1 MIIVLHKGFNMLTLR
16 KANERGHFNHGWLDT
31 YHSFSFA
38 GYYDERFMGFSAL
51 RVINEDRVEPSQGF
65 GTHSHKDMEILT
77 YVLSGTIAHKDSMG
91 NEERVPSG
99 EFQIMSAGSGITHSE
114 FNLLSEPLH
123 FYQIWIQPNELG
135 IKPRYEQKAFD
146 TSKGKTLILSP
157 NAEQDSLK
165 VYQDMRLWLYRDIA
179 NETFSFDSGKGNSR
193 RAYIQVV
200 RGKLEIES
208 SQTKPFII
216 ETSDGV
222 MCCSE
227 SSFILKGLDSNNEVL
242 IFDLP

>member
-1 MIIVLHKGFNMLTLR
+1 MLILR
-16 KANERGHFNHGWLDT
+16 KAEDRGHFNHGWLDT

-38 GYYDERFMGFSAL
+38 GYYDKKFMGFSAL
-51 RVINEDRVEPSQGF
+51 RVINEDRVEPSKGF

-91 NEERVPSG
+91 NEEQVPSG

-114 FNLLSEPLH
+114 FNLLDKPLH
-123 FYQIWIQPNELG
+123 FYQIWIIPNELG
-135 IKPRYEQKAFD
+135 ITPRYEQKAFD
-146 TSKGKTLILSP
+146 SSKNKTLILSP

-179 NETFSFDSGKGNSR
+179 NETFKFESGRK
-193 RAYIQVV
+193 AYIQVV
-200 RGKLEIES
+200 RGKLEIS
-208 SQTKPFII
+208 SQQTQPFYI
-216 ETSDGV
+216 EASDGV
-222 MCCSE
+222 MCYHE
-227 SSFILKGLDSNNEVL
+227 SSFELKSLDSKNEVL

>member
-1 MIIVLHKGFNMLTLR
+1 MLTLR

-51 RVINEDRVEPSQGF
+51 RVINEDRVEPSKGF

-114 FNLLSEPLH
+114 FNLLREPLH
-123 FYQIWIQPNELG
+123 FYQIWIKPNELG
-135 IKPRYEQKAFD
+135 IAPRYEQKAFD

-179 NETFSFDSGKGNSR
+179 SETFSFESGRK
-193 RAYIQVV
+193 AYIQVV

-208 SQTKPFII
+208 SQTKPFVI

-227 SSFILKGLDSNNEVL
+227 SSFTLKGLDSNNEVL
-242 IFDLP
+242 VFDLP

>member
-1 MIIVLHKGFNMLTLR
+1 MLTLR

-114 FNLLSEPLH
+114 FNLLDEPLH

-135 IKPRYEQKAFD
+135 ITPRYEQKAFD
-146 TSKGKTLILSP
+146 INKGKTLILSP
-157 NAEQDSLK
+157 NAQQDSLK

-179 NETFSFDSGKGNSR
+179 SETFSFESGKENSR

-208 SQTKPFII
+208 SQTKPFTI

-222 MCCSE
+222 MCCAE
-227 SSFILKGLDSNNEVL
+227 SSFTLKGLDSSNEVL

>member
-1 MIIVLHKGFNMLTLR
+1 MLTLR
-16 KANERGHFNHGWLDT
+16 KANERGYFNHGWLDT

-51 RVINEDRVEPSQGF
+51 RVINEDRVEPSKGF

-99 EFQIMSAGSGITHSE
+99 EFQIMSVGSGITHSE
-114 FNLLSEPLH
+114 FNLLDEPLH

-135 IKPRYEQKAFD
+135 ITPRYEQKAFD
-146 TSKGKTLILSP
+146 TSKGKRLILSP

-179 NETFSFDSGKGNSR
+179 SETFSFDSSKENSR

-216 ETSDGV
+216 KTSDGV
-222 MCCSE
+222 MCCVE
-227 SSFILKGLDSNNEVL
+227 SSFTLKGLDSSNEVL

>member
-1 MIIVLHKGFNMLTLR
+1 MLTLR

-114 FNLLSEPLH
+114 FNLLDEPLH

-135 IKPRYEQKAFD
+135 ITPRYEQKAFD
-146 TSKGKTLILSP
+146 KSKNKTLILSP

-165 VYQDMRLWLYRDIA
+165 VYQDMQLWLYRDIA
-179 NETFSFDSGKGNSR
+179 NETFSFESGRK
-193 RAYIQVV
+193 AYIQVV

-208 SQTKPFII
+208 SQTQPFII

-227 SSFILKGLDSNNEVL
+227 SSFNLKGLDSKNEVL

>member
-1 MIIVLHKGFNMLTLR
+1 MLTLR

-51 RVINEDRVEPSQGF
+51 RVINEDRVAPSQGF

-77 YVLSGTIAHKDSMG
+77 YVLSGSIAHKDSMG

-114 FNLLSEPLH
+114 FNLLDKPLH
-123 FYQIWIQPNELG
+123 FYQIWIIPNQLG
-135 IKPRYEQKAFD
+135 ITPRYEQKAFD
-146 TSKGKTLILSP
+146 RSKNKTLILSP
-157 NAEQDSLK
+157 NAEQNSLK
-165 VYQDMRLWLYRDIA
+165 IYQDMQLWLYKNIT
-179 NETFSFDSGKGNSR
+179 NETFTLKSNRK
-193 RAYIQVV
+193 AYIQVV
-200 RGKLEIES
+200 RGKLEIRS
-208 SQTKPFII
+208 KQTQPSII
-216 ETSDGV
+216 ETSDGA
-222 MCCSE
+222 MCYAE
-227 SSFILKGLDSNNEVL
+227 YSFNLKGLDVNNEVL

>member
-1 MIIVLHKGFNMLTLR
+1 MLTLR

-51 RVINEDRVEPSQGF
+51 RVINEDRVEPSKGF

-99 EFQIMSAGSGITHSE
+99 EFQIMSVGSGITHSE
-114 FNLLSEPLH
+114 FNLLDEPLH

-135 IKPRYEQKAFD
+135 ITPRYEQKAFD
-146 TSKGKTLILSP
+146 TSKGKRLILSP

-179 NETFSFDSGKGNSR
+179 SETFSFDSSKENSR

-216 ETSDGV
+216 KTSDGV
-222 MCCSE
+222 MCCVE
-227 SSFILKGLDSNNEVL
+227 SSFTLKGLDSSNEVL

>member
-1 MIIVLHKGFNMLTLR
+1 MLTLR

-77 YVLSGTIAHKDSMG
+77 YVLNGTIAHKDSMG

-114 FNLLSEPLH
+114 FNLLDEPLH

-179 NETFSFDSGKGNSR
+179 SETFSFDSGRK
-193 RAYIQVV
+193 AYIQVV

-208 SQTKPFII
+208 SQTKPFTI

>member
-1 MIIVLHKGFNMLTLR
+1 MLTLR

-51 RVINEDRVEPSQGF
+51 RVINEDRVEPSKGF

-114 FNLLSEPLH
+114 FNLLDEPLH

-135 IKPRYEQKAFD
+135 ITPRYEQKAFD
-146 TSKGKTLILSP
+146 TSKGKRLILSP

-179 NETFSFDSGKGNSR
+179 SETFSFDSSKENSR

-216 ETSDGV
+216 ETSDGA
-222 MCCSE
+222 MCCVE
-227 SSFILKGLDSNNEVL
+227 SSFTLKGLDSSNEVL

>member
-1 MIIVLHKGFNMLTLR
+1 MLTLR

-51 RVINEDRVEPSQGF
+51 RVINEDRVEPSKGF

-77 YVLSGTIAHKDSMG
+77 YVLNGTIAHKDSMG

-99 EFQIMSAGSGITHSE
+99 EFQIMSAGSGIMHSE
-114 FNLLSEPLH
+114 FNLLDEPLH

-135 IKPRYEQKAFD
+135 IAPRYEQKAFD

-165 VYQDMRLWLYRDIA
+165 VYQDMWLWLYRDIA
-179 NETFSFDSGKGNSR
+179 SETFSFDSSR
-193 RAYIQVV
+193 KAYIQVV

-222 MCCSE
+222 MCCAE
-227 SSFILKGLDSNNEVL
+227 SSFTLKGLDSSNEVL

>member
-1 MIIVLHKGFNMLTLR
+1 MLTLR

-51 RVINEDRVEPSQGF
+51 RVINEDRVEPSKGF

-114 FNLLSEPLH
+114 FNLLDEPLH

-135 IKPRYEQKAFD
+135 ITPRYEQKAFD
-146 TSKGKTLILSP
+146 TSKGKRLILSP

-179 NETFSFDSGKGNSR
+179 SETFSFDSSKENSR

-222 MCCSE
+222 MCCVE
-227 SSFILKGLDSNNEVL
+227 SSFTLKGLDSSNEVL